1 MKNNK
6 LIKTIKPSQLI
17 NIIWFIFMFLPFLIY
32 PPLFFLTALYTWYKC
47 YDVDTWTYNI
57 YERTIEERRGV
68 FDVSQ
73 EEVQYFRIKSI
84 KVEEPFWMRFF
95 GLCVIHI
102 ITSEQFKPRMTI
114 YAVYDGAE
122 LKDLISNLTYQWRLK
137 MNIRDHDIYNV

>member
-6 LIKTIKPSQLI
+6 LIKTIKPSQLM
-17 NIIWFIFMFLPFLIY
+17 NIGWFVLSFISFLIY
-32 PPLFFLTALYTWYKC
+32 PPLVIPTLLYSWYKF
-47 YDVDTWTYNI
+47 YDVDSWSYNL

-73 EEVQYFRIKSI
+73 EEVQYYRIKSI
-84 KVEEPFWMRFF
+84 KVEEPLWMRFF

-102 ITSEQFKPRMTI
+102 ITSEQFKPRMTL
-114 YAVYDGAE
+114 YAVYDGE
-122 LKDLISNLTYQWRLK
+122 YVREMISDITYEWRLK